1 MKKSDFITEVASELG
16 VTKVDATKSINAVFS
31 VIKRTLKKGDSV
43 RLMGFGSFKTSD
55 ISAKTV
61 RNPRTGENMNV
72 PACKRA
78 RFIPGKALKEAVNS

>member
-16 VTKVDATKSINAVFS
+16 VTKVDATKSINTVFS